1 MSDTMSA
8 TGAGQVS
15 VHSYVE
21 QVRAALADL
30 PPEEVE
36 DLTIGL
42 EADLTE
48 RLAEPGVG
56 LGSPLPDPLAY
67 AAELRA
73 AAGLPP
79 RVLAVP
85 PRPSLVDRAL
95 AAWRHTAERHPWV
108 ADLRPIWWVARAAA
122 AAWLVTAVVGGRS
135 VIWLLVAVFGIGS
148 FVIGR
153 VSDDLPVGPKGLV
166 LAGNLLAAILLVP
179 AAASLLSPAVVY
191 ADATYGSDPA
201 QALSMNGETV
211 TNLYAFDADGNRL
224 DRVRLF
230 NQYGQAVA
238 LDGYALEDWNGQ
250 HPEAQIPV
258 DPTTGELAANRA
270 VFPVRWG
277 TRTGW
282 ETSTGM
288 WAPPV
293 QITALDPVEGGTGDG
308 ANTSPSEGPI
318 PTSTTSPSAGAPAA
332 TSPTP
337 SRR

>member
-1 MSDTMSA
+1 MSDTMST
-8 TGAGQVS
+8 TGAGPVS
-15 VHSYVE
+15 VHAYVE

-48 RLAEPGVG
+48 RLAEPGAG
-56 LGSPLPDPLAY
+56 LGPHLPDAGAY

-73 AAGLPP
+73 AAGLPA
-79 RVLAVP
+79 RVLAAA
-85 PRPSLVDRAL
+85 PRPSLLEQAN
-95 AAWRHTAERHPWV
+95 ATWRRTAERHPWL
-108 ADLRPIWWVARAAA
+108 ADVRPIWWVARAVT

-135 VIWLLVAVFGIGS
+135 VLWLLVAVFAVGS

-153 VSDDLPVGPKGLV
+153 VSDRLPVGPRGLV
-166 LAGNLLAAILLVP
+166 LAGNLLAAVLLVP

-191 ADATYGSDPA
+191 ADATYGPDPT
-201 QALSMNGETV
+201 QGLSMNGEPV
-211 TNLYAFDADGNRL
+211 TNLYAFDAGGNRL

-230 NQYGQAVA
+230 NQYGQAVVIDGFT
-238 LDGYALEDWNGQ
+238 LDDWNAQ

-258 DPTTGELAANRA
+258 DPTTGELDANRA

-293 QITALDPVEGGTGDG
+293 QITALDPVDGGAGDG
-308 ANTSPSEGPI
+308 SPAAATDGPSAT
-318 PTSTTSPSAGAPAA
+318 PTTSPSTGAPA
-332 TSPTP
+332 TTPPPP